1 MLRFGVTYY
10 YNRIRDLI
18 TTDVTGT
25 TYANIGR
32 ATTDGIESFIA
43 YQPVKELT
51 LRVDYTFTE
60 ASDDVPQQQLLR
72 RPKHQGTFLA
82 TWQATRA
89 WP

>member
-43 YQPVKELT
+43 YQPLKAADAAARLHVHGGQ
-51 LRVDYTFTE
+51 R
-60 ASDDVPQQQLLR
+60 
-72 RPKHQGTFLA
+72 
-82 TWQATRA
+82 
-89 WP
+89 